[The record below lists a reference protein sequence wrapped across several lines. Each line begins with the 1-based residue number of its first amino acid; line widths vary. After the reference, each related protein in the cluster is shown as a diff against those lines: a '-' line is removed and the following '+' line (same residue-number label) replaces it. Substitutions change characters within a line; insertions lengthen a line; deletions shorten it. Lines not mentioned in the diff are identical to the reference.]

1 MAIDPATAKLLA
13 QAAIKVVTDGETR
26 RRVFILI
33 LAPIIGLI
41 LLIAL
46 ILYLITS
53 PFSSLEKWLSG
64 DEVSAVQK
72 FQVDYGYNQAV
83 DIDEKDYKESA
94 GQDYSGLI
102 FTDGLIK
109 FVYYNQADARW
120 IDELYGSSDK
130 IGTHGCGP
138 TALAMVIS
146 SLTDKMVNPKEIADW
161 AYKNG
166 YWCPGNGSYH
176 SLIPNGAKAFDL
188 NVESISVNDP
198 SKLID
203 AISNKKLVIALMAKG
218 HFTSSGSFIVLRS
231 ITKDGKIL
239 VADPIS
245 VSRSEQEWDLSIILS
260 EVRHGVSEGG
270 PLWAIF

>member
-130 IGTHGCGP
+130 IGAHGCGP

-176 SLIPNGAKAFDL
+176 SLIPNGAKAFGL